1 MTKIILVLILSTG
14 GTNDITLYTVNADD
28 CARLG
33 ALAVSEG
40 EATSWRCL
48 T

>member
-1 MTKIILVLILSTG
+1 MTKIILVLILING
-14 GTNDITLYTVNADD
+14 GARDMTVYEVNADD

-33 ALAVSEG
+33 AMAVSAG